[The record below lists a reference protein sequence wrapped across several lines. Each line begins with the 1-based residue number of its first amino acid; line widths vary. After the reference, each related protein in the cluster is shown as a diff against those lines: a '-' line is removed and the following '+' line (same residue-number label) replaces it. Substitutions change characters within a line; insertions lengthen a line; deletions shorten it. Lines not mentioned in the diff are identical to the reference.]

1 MKKLFVLF
9 IVFLLLSVSGCNLND
24 SSIEDTT
31 TRAVQE
37 IPNKIALLP
46 EINLTTV
53 DTYDKYKIFADNMNN
68 LILILNEQSDIFNI
82 PSLPATQDA
91 WKKVSKS
98 ITEYGPLINNYN
110 EVVHSAIIYEN
121 NRNGG
126 NLKIFYTASGKFAFE
141 TAIIIG
147 AVFYTVS
154 FKAVGIVYRAVGLNR
169 LALSCGSCVS
179 VILSQAHWTIRTALV
194 EGSSQFAQ
202 KILDNLPN

>member
-1 MKKLFVLF
+1 MKKLVTLF
-9 IVFLLLSVSGCNLND
+9 IVFLLLSVSGCKLND

-37 IPNKIALLP
+37 IPTKIASLP

-53 DTYDKYKIFADNMNN
+53 DTYDKYKTFADNMNN
-68 LILILNEQSDIFNI
+68 LILILNEQSDIFNMPLI
-82 PSLPATQDA
+82 PATQDA
-91 WKKVSKS
+91 WKKVSNS

-110 EVVHSAIIYEN
+110 EVVYSAINYESN
-121 NRNGG
+121 HNDE
-126 NLKIFYTASGKFAFE
+126 NLKIFYSASGKFAFE

-147 AVFYTVS
+147 AVFYTAS
-154 FKAVGIVYRAVGLNR
+154 FKAVGMVYRAVGLNR
-169 LALSCGSCVS
+169 LALSCGTCVG